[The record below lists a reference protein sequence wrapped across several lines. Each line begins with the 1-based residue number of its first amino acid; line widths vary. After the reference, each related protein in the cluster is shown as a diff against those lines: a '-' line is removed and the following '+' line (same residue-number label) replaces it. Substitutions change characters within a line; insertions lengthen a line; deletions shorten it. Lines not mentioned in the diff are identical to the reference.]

1 MFRYLLIATFVF
13 VGCTKPEPVNKTA
26 GESNTKTYYLA
37 ISAEP
42 ETLNPIKSSDRYG
55 REVYSYI
62 VESLANTDTETYES
76 VPGLA
81 TSWEVAEDG
90 LTYTINL
97 RKGVKFTNGEVFNAH
112 TFKRNFDMRMD
123 DAYEALSSRSYIEN
137 AKTIEVIDDHTL
149 KVVFSE
155 KYFGNFDYF
164 AGGIL
169 SQVPIEMYKDPKAKL
184 NKTVVGT
191 GPYMLDK
198 YDKGRSII
206 LKKNPDW
213 WGWKEAHP
221 YYKDIHKFDKIYFK
235 FVKDETRRLEMIKK
249 EQIDFMD
256 LTSEQ
261 YVKKTKGKPWGIKV
275 KKHEI
280 QNNGPK
286 GYGFVGWNFKNRL
299 FKNKN
304 VRVALA
310 HLMNRQLMIDKFAY
324 SKSELATGPW
334 FKGSPYANKT
344 TKPLLFDSKKAIK
357 MLAAEGW
364 TDSDKNGILDKVI
377 DGKKTE
383 FKFTLM
389 FANRDSEKYFTIY
402 KEDLK
407 KAGIEMG
414 LKIIE
419 WNSFVKA
426 LDEQKFDAVNLGW
439 GAGSVNNDPKQI
451 WHSVSAKAGGSNF
464 ISYKNVEVDKL
475 IDEGRKII
483 DNKERAKVWAKV
495 YDLIAKDAPYV
506 FMFNK
511 KYDHYAV
518 TNKVGMKKPTYK
530 YGIGQQYWYVK

>member
-1 MFRYLLIATFVF
+1 MFRYLLLVVFIF
-13 VGCTKPEPVNKTA
+13 VGCTKPEPVNKKA
-26 GESNTKTYYLA
+26 SDSNEATYYLA
-37 ISAEP
+37 LDAEP
-42 ETLNPIKSSDRYG
+42 QTLNPIKSSDLYARKIFSL
-55 REVYSYI
+55 V
-62 VESLANTDTETYES
+62 VEGLAYTDLNTYE
-76 VPGLA
+76 PLPALA
-81 TSWEVAEDG
+81 TSWEVADDG

-137 AKTIEVIDDHTL
+137 AKVVEVIDDHTL
-149 KVVFSE
+149 KVVFAE

-198 YDKGRSII
+198 YDKGRSIT
-206 LKKNPDW
+206 LKKNPEW
-213 WGWKEAHP
+213 WGWKETHP
-221 YYKDIHKFDKIYFK
+221 YYKGIHQFDKIHFK
-235 FVKDETRRLEMIKK
+235 FVKEETRQLEMLKK
-249 EQIDFMD
+249 GQIDFIG
-256 LTSEQ
+256 LTAEQ
-261 YVKKTKGKPWGIKV
+261 YVKKAVGEPWGTKV
-275 KKHEI
+275 KKLEV
-280 QNNGPK
+280 QNSGPK
-286 GYGFVGWNFKNRL
+286 GYGFVGWNFKNKL
-299 FKNKN
+299 FQNKN
-304 VRVALA
+304 VRVALT

-334 FKGSPYANKT
+334 FKGSPYANKN
-344 TKPLLFDSKKAIK
+344 TKPLLFDSKKAIR
-357 MLAAEGW
+357 MLAKEGW
-364 TDSDKNGILDKVI
+364 TDSDKDGVLDKVI
-377 DGKKTE
+377 DGNKTD

-389 FANRDSEKYFTIY
+389 FSNRDSEKYFTIY

-407 KAGIEMG
+407 KAGIDMS

-439 GAGSVNNDPKQI
+439 GGGSVHNDPKQI
-451 WHSVSAKAGGSNF
+451 WHSESAKPGGSNF
-464 ISYKNVEVDKL
+464 ISYKNAEVDKL

-483 DNKERAKVWAKV
+483 DNKERAKEWAKV
-495 YDLIAKDAPYV
+495 YDLIAQDAPYV

-518 TNKVGMKKPTYK
+518 TEKIGMKKPTYN
-530 YGIGQQYWYVK
+530 YGIGQQYWYAK